1 MGKFSDF
8 DLPQRR
14 FDFDRDLKFGK
25 KGEALVEGFLSAISE
40 GSFEVKTDRYRNGK
54 MVVEM
59 QHNPR
64 HRGWE
69 PSGLS
74 VTKARW
80 WVYVYTL
87 DGAFV
92 IVSVAR
98 LKRFIEVNKLGPDEY
113 NDFAKQSTNPSRG
126 FLLAPAQ
133 VMDLLTS
140 PDYDEV
146 RT

>member
-8 DLPQRR
+8 DLPQQKYN
-14 FDFDRDLKFGK
+14 FHRDLKFGK
-25 KGEALVEGFLSAISE
+25 QGEQLVQSFLEALSE

-59 QHNPR
+59 EHCPR
-64 HRGWE
+64 REKWE

-87 DGAFV
+87 DGSFV
-92 IVSVAR
+92 IVSVPR
-98 LKRFIEVNKLGPDEY
+98 LRRFIDVNKYGPDDY
-113 NDFAKQSTNPSRG
+113 HDFAKASSNPSRG
-126 FLLAPAQ
+126 L
-133 VMDLLTS
+133 LLT
-140 PDYDEV
+140 PTQVTDLMIQPEYDEV